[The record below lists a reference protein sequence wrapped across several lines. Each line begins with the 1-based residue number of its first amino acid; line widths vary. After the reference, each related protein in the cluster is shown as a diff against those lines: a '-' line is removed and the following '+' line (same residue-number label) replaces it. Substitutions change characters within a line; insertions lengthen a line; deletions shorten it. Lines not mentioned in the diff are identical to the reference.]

1 MYFNIKE
8 FSILIFEC
16 LYTSWQKMT
25 SFRSG
30 QKRASQ
36 MCWCVRSEQMCSLI
50 WQVESECRCVW
61 NGRLFSRRS
70 LLFCL
75 ALCYLCRS
83 GVIALIRER
92 RTHLP
97 LSVCLSEGGRGHVT
111 HMTLPARPLQL
122 FTPASPEMTD
132 SRGLVPAWSCSMTTL
147 STCHFTAPTGQNFS
161 FLFKVLHLIYLYFI

>member
-1 MYFNIKE
+1 M
-8 FSILIFEC
+8 SVHILAEN
-16 LYTSWQKMT
+16 
-25 SFRSG
+25 G
-30 QKRASQ
+30 QFLPWYCAQMQTEASVTDVL
-36 MCWCVRSEQMCSLI
+36 MCWSEQMCALI

-132 SRGLVPAWSCSMTTL
+132 SRGLVPAWSRLMTTL
-147 STCHFTAPTGQNFS
+147 STCHFTA
-161 FLFKVLHLIYLYFI
+161 FLFFV